1 MDWKEKYI
9 YELCSKTIDSEKAL
23 SAINNFA
30 ADMKGVLDKYSVK
43 NSTVEVNENEN
54 TVKVYGNVIK
64 WDITGE
70 KFELSSNNGKSIN
83 VSVHKNKYKIRYC
96 EGSHTKKSGVYV
108 LNNSDAYNRY
118 VDEAFEYLLMLD
130 N

>member
-9 YELCSKTIDSEKAL
+9 YELCSKTIDGEKAL
-23 SAINNFA
+23 NAINNFVA
-30 ADMKGVLDKYSVK
+30 EMKNVLDKYYVK
-43 NSTVEVNENEN
+43 KSTIEIDEDKN
-54 TVKVYGNVIK
+54 TIKIYGNVIK
-64 WDITGE
+64 WNITGE

-83 VSVHKNKYKIRYC
+83 ISVYKNKHKIRYC
-96 EGSHTKKSGVYV
+96 EGSHTKKSGVYI
-108 LNNSDAYNRY
+108 LNNSDAYNHY